1 MGVKGKD
8 KEIFSFSRRIEQRLI
23 VKKRLLIL
31 LMIFTV
37 FLQTNCFGRF
47 AIISK
52 LHQFVDNIN
61 LSESPPLL
69 IKFVKSVVMWA
80 GLIFYVAGLGF
91 LVDLIVF
98 NVIEFWTGDN
108 LIDGK
113 KEEDKG
119 IEPGKSVQFRSGIS
133 DDVTTLSRSED
144 GSTLTIHIVHDKKS
158 KEVIAFKNEP
168 GNLYL
173 KRDGQLHLITSS
185 FSETKIQSIYIGS
198 EIIPVLR

>member
-1 MGVKGKD
+1 
-8 KEIFSFSRRIEQRLI
+8 
-23 VKKRLLIL
+23 
-31 LMIFTV
+31 MIFTV

-47 AIISK
+47 AIMGK
-52 LHQFVDNIN
+52 LHQFVDEIN
-61 LSESPPLL
+61 FSESPPLL

-80 GLIFYVAGLGF
+80 GLIFYVVGLGF

-113 KEEDKG
+113 KDNNNA
-119 IEPGKSVQFRSGIS
+119 IAPGKSVQFRSGIS
-133 DDVTTLSRSED
+133 GDVTTLSRSED
-144 GSTLTIHIVHDKKS
+144 GSTLSIHILHDKKS

-173 KRDGQLHLITSS
+173 KRDGQLHLITSN
-185 FSETKIQSIYIGS
+185 FSESKIQSINIGS
-198 EIIPVLR
+198 EVIPVLR